1 MTGARRCILTA
12 FVAMLLSVVSSK
24 ARAQQISIDQ
34 GVQAAGLWW
43 SFPIANVGVAIVSVC
58 WFAHGGWKKTR
69 LTEESRQIAKVA
81 QETIAEEGIR

>member
-34 GVQAAGLWW
+34 GVQAAGLWC
-43 SFPIANVGVAIVSVC
+43 FPLVSEP
-58 WFAHGGWKKTR
+58 KTYVYLPSTAR
-69 LTEESRQIAKVA
+69 LAASRSP
-81 QETIAEEGIR
+81 